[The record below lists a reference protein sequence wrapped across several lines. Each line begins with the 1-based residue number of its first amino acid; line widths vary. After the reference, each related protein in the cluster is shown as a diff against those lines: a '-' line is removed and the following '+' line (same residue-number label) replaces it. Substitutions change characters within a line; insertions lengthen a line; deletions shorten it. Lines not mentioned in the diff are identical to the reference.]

1 MPFRDLRTF
10 DNQID
15 PLAPFMVLAIMCH
28 PQPEEGT
35 QRDQMLSTLRHQT
48 GKGKVRRGILS
59 TEEYLSNTSRYAAR
73 GFVVG
78 SLFLTYLQL
87 SELGEHASLN
97 RAISNVRYYPPR
109 WSDHLWPVW
118 DAKAVH
124 MHMPHSRRKMLE
136 AFHHY
141 LPVAHLWA
149 ALLHGYQNEPN
160 DISPESLTTLPTF
173 LAYADRFL
181 QLANQTQWAGL
192 DRKVLLPGS
201 LAWRFGLPARFAQSI
216 TLEVAPISIPPPS
229 L

>member
-1 MPFRDLRTF
+1 MPIRDLRTF

-15 PLAPFMVLAIMCH
+15 PLSPFIVLAIMCN
-28 PQPEEGT
+28 PQPEEGA

-48 GKGKVRRGILS
+48 GKGKVRRGVLS
-59 TEEYLSNTSRYAAR
+59 TKEYLSNISRYAAR

-97 RAISNVRYYPPR
+97 RAISIVRCYPPR

-149 ALLHGYQNEPN
+149 ALLHGDQNERN
-160 DISPESLTTLPTF
+160 DISPSSLETLHTF
-173 LAYADRFL
+173 LAYADEFL
-181 QLANQTQWAGL
+181 VLADRTPWAGR
-192 DRKVLLPGS
+192 DRAALLPGQM
-201 LAWRFGLPARFAQSI
+201 AWRFGLPARYAQDI
-216 TLEVAPISIPPPS
+216 DLKGLAPPPTRS
-229 L
+229 